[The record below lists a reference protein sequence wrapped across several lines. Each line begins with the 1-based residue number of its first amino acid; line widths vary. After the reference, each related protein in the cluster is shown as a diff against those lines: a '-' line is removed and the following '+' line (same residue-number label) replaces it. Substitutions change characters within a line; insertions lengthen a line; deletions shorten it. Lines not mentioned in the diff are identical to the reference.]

1 MASTE
6 GRPSG
11 CWNRSPAWAN
21 DGPPYTPLMPSTPAM
36 VTGPRLTVDRIPTS
50 CHCSNVR
57 SSVSE
62 GRWDTLR
69 RRVYRRAGSRCVIC
83 GDVGAGHPVEA
94 HEAWEYDEA
103 ERMQRLA
110 GMMALCPACHEA
122 KHFDRAVRLGRGEQ
136 VRAHL
141 ARINGWSEDE
151 VEEHL
156 RTAAEDWRRRDE
168 VGDWGLDLAA
178 LAEYGMVPPPPMDS
192 VVRHATRGAV
202 RLRARRDLQVARE
215 RAPAGATQPVRS
227 GEAAS

>member
-1 MASTE
+1 MAT
-6 GRPSG
+6 R
-11 CWNRSPAWAN
+11 
-21 DGPPYTPLMPSTPAM
+21 
-36 VTGPRLTVDRIPTS
+36 PRLTVDRIPTA

-83 GDVGAGHPVEA
+83 GSVGADHPVEA
-94 HEAWEYDEA
+94 HEAWEFDEA
-103 ERMQRLA
+103 ERMQRLV
-110 GMMALCPACHEA
+110 GMMALCPACHEV
-122 KHFDRAVRLGRGEQ
+122 KHFGRAVRRGRGEQ
-136 VRAHL
+136 VRAQL
-141 ARINGWSEDE
+141 ARINGWSGDE

-156 RTAAEDWRRRDE
+156 RTTAEVWQRREEVEDWS
-168 VGDWGLDLAA
+168 LDLAA

-202 RLRARRDLQVARE
+202 RLRARRDVQVARE
-215 RAPAGATQPVRS
+215 RALAEATPPVRS

>member
-1 MASTE
+1 
-6 GRPSG
+6 
-11 CWNRSPAWAN
+11 
-21 DGPPYTPLMPSTPAM
+21 MPSTPAM

-83 GDVGAGHPVEA
+83 SDVGAGHPVEA

-141 ARINGWSEDE
+141 ARINGWSGDE
-151 VEEHL
+151 VDEHL
-156 RTAAEDWRRRDE
+156 RTAAEVWRRREE

-202 RLRARRDLQVARE
+202 RLRAGRDLQVARE
-215 RAPAGATQPVRS
+215 RALAEATQPVRS

>member
-1 MASTE
+1 LRRTDMA
-6 GRPSG
+6 
-11 CWNRSPAWAN
+11 
-21 DGPPYTPLMPSTPAM
+21 
-36 VTGPRLTVDRIPTS
+36 PRVLLTVDRIPTS

-141 ARINGWSEDE
+141 ARINGWSGDE
-151 VEEHL
+151 VDEHL
-156 RTAAEDWRRRDE
+156 RTAAEVWRRREE

-215 RAPAGATQPVRS
+215 RALAGATQPVRS